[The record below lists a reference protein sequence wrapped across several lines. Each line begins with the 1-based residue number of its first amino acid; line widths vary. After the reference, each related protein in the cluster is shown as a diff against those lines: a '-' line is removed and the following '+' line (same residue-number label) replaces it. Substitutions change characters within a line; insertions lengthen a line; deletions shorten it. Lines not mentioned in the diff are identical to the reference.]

1 VPTWEPSAQIADL
14 RSRGSLLSEIRGFFE
29 TRGVLEVDTPIL
41 ASHAITDP
49 NIELFAVPTGDSER
63 FLQSSPEYAM
73 KRLLAS
79 GSGDI
84 YQLGK
89 VFRYGEHGKKHN
101 PEFVMLEWYR
111 VGWTH
116 YQLIREVAE
125 LLIIHLPVSSWQVW
139 PLPALFEHFLGL
151 DPREASAEQLHDA
164 SITAGIN
171 LNGTLEKLDYIDL
184 LMTHI
189 IEPQITD
196 WGLVFVT
203 DFLAEQSAL
212 SRVIDRTGKP
222 VAARF
227 EAYFQGVELAN
238 GYWEEC
244 CPVTLSERFNEDNK
258 KRLARGQVLR
268 VPDPQ
273 LLHALESGLPDC
285 AGVALGFDRL
295 LMLTLGRDRMSQ
307 VLPFDWMNA

>member
-1 VPTWEPSAQIADL
+1 
-14 RSRGSLLSEIRGFFE
+14 
-29 TRGVLEVDTPIL
+29 
-41 ASHAITDP
+41 
-49 NIELFAVPTGDSER
+49 
-63 FLQSSPEYAM
+63 M